1 MPDSVLARP
10 EVRHGAAR
18 LFVDHRPGNPAAH
31 LLAIHGGG
39 NAQEAVFAGVRAELA
54 QRGVGSTAFDCIG
67 HGRTGGDKLGSSLA
81 DRTAQVRAVIDA
93 TRRPTAILGA
103 SMGAYNALRLAP
115 ELKPRALVLVV
126 PGIYCPQAYEVP
138 FGPGF
143 SQVIRQP
150 RSWADSDAWA
160 ILSQFTGRLLVVAA
174 GNDEVVPLEIP
185 QRLHEAA
192 NNAQSRSLL
201 VVPGAPHSGLLQ
213 RMLEDPAWRP
223 KLLDGLMHC
232 LS

>member
-1 MPDSVLARP
+1 MPEPILARP
-10 EVRHGAAR
+10 EVCHRATR
-18 LFVDHRPGNPAAH
+18 LFVDHRPGSCAAH

-39 NAQEAVFAGVRAELA
+39 NAQEDVFAGIREELA

-81 DRTAQVRAVIDA
+81 DRTAQARAVIEA
-93 TRRPTAILGA
+93 TCRPSVILGA
-103 SMGAYNALRLAP
+103 SMGAYNAIRLAP
-115 ELKPRALVLVV
+115 ELAPRGLVLVV

-138 FGPGF
+138 FGPAF

-150 RSWADSDAWA
+150 RSWADSDAWG
-160 ILSQFTGRLLVVAA
+160 ILSRFTGHLLVIAA
-174 GNDEVVPLEIP
+174 GDDEVVPLEIP

-192 NNAQSRSLL
+192 ENAASRSLL

-213 RMLEDPAWRP
+213 RMLDAPAWRP
-223 KLLDGLMHC
+223 KLLGGLMHC
-232 LS
+232 FS

>member
-1 MPDSVLARP
+1 MLESVLARP
-10 EVRHGAAR
+10 EVCHGAAR
-18 LFVDHRPGNPAAH
+18 LFVDHRPGNSAAH

-39 NAQEAVFAGVRAELA
+39 NAQEGVFAGVREELA
-54 QRGVGSTAFDCIG
+54 LRGVGSTAFDCVG

-81 DRTAQVRAVIDA
+81 DRTAQARAVIEA

-115 ELKPRALVLVV
+115 ELTPRALVLVV

-150 RSWADSDAWA
+150 RSWADSDAWE

-174 GNDEVVPLEIP
+174 GDDDVVPLEIP
-185 QRLHEAA
+185 RRLHEAA
-192 NNAQSRSLL
+192 ARAESRSLL
-201 VVPGAPHSGLLQ
+201 VVPGAGHSGLLR
-213 RMLEDPAWRP
+213 RMLQDPVWRP
-223 KLLDGLMHC
+223 KLLDGLLRC